1 MSLEAHGRHIETIA
15 LGTSLS
21 LLADPDNFTVG
32 LMSITID
39 ALSFA
44 WDTTIE
50 SESIN
55 ENGLFAFFATD
66 SLSNSVVHSIT
77 FGAQTSG
84 IWNLVAIQ

>member
-1 MSLEAHGRHIETIA
+1 METIA
-15 LGTSLS
+15 LGTSIS
-21 LLADPDNFTVG
+21 LFADPNNFTVG

-44 WDTTIE
+44 WGTMVDLE
-50 SESIN
+50 PIN
-55 ENGLFAFFATD
+55 ENGLFAFFTTD
-66 SLSNSVVHSIT
+66 SLSNSVHSIT